1 VMKIIIVTIHFSNNE
16 GGNARRRSTTPLAS

>member
-16 GGNARRRSTTPLAS
+16 GGKCTETEYYAPS